1 MNKRL
6 ALALYLA
13 LWAAIAAAVIW
24 GVVSAG
30 YPVWIAV
37 VLAFELFA
45 LVNRSLAY
53 WLHARRLRREGK
65 DAPPFL
71 RYLFLANRIPRF
83 TEAAPRST
91 HALVGIAAALASAFF
106 LFCGAALAFDA
117 QWSLIPHP
125 IIAAAIC
132 MGLAGIGAV
141 FLYLTFRLFAFWRRP
156 SDAT

>member
-6 ALALYLA
+6 ALALYFTLA
-13 LWAAIAAAVIW
+13 AVIAGAVIW

-37 VLAFELFA
+37 ILAFELFV
-45 LVNRSLAY
+45 LLNRSLAY
-53 WLHARRLRREGK
+53 WFHVRRLRPEGK
-65 DAPPFL
+65 EPPSYL
-71 RYLFLANRIPRF
+71 RYLFHANRIPRF

-91 HALVGIAAALASAFF
+91 HALVGIATALTAAFF
-106 LFCGAALAFDA
+106 LYCGAALAFDA

-125 IIAAAIC
+125 IIAVAIC
-132 MGLAGIGAV
+132 LGLAGIGAA
-141 FLYLTFRLFAFWRRP
+141 FLYLTFRLFAFSRRP